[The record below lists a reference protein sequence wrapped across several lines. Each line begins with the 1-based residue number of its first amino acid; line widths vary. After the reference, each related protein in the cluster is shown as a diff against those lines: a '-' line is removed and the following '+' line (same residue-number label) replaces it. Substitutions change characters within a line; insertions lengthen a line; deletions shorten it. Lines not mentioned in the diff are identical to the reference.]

1 MKFLLL
7 LLSLPTIALAQFTE
21 CGEYTARGVVR
32 AANSEIKIIV
42 NEKTQSE
49 TVISMPR
56 LEQAKIAGHLDKP
69 VTINLLLTK
78 PFDGMTGVSEK
89 IIKIQ
94 LRIPDPIKAMDTGL
108 ILNNKTKC
116 Q

>member
-21 CGEYTARGVVR
+21 CGEYTARGIVR
-32 AANSEIKIIV
+32 AVNSEIKIIV

-69 VTINLLLTK
+69 VTINLLLNK

-89 IIKIQ
+89 IIKIG
-94 LRIPDPIKAMDTGL
+94 LRIPDPIRPLDTGL
-108 ILNNKTKC
+108 KLNKQTKC